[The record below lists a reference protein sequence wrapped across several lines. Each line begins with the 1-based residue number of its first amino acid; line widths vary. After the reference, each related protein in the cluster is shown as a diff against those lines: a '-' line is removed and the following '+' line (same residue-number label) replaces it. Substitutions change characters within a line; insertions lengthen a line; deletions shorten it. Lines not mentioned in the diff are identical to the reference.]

1 MVYSVS
7 TLSSSLRLTD
17 YLIEHRARLDKAV
30 IENASKK
37 HADFGLTLG
46 AQTGM
51 TTSFRSEYS
60 QMVSQLNTNKQLI
73 TRLEVMDTALDNVEK
88 SGTDFRSNLIALQK
102 DAGTLKT
109 ASDLAYTELGK
120 LTNALNSNVGGVYVF
135 GGINTGSA
143 PVTEF
148 KTNPSDPASDQPED
162 KIIAAFN
169 TFFSPTTYTDE
180 VGVKSIPASG
190 HPTGK
195 DWDGFLESSNFKNI
209 FDATWAP
216 DWTSATVEKMQTT
229 ISPGVTTDGSETANS
244 ETFQELA
251 KGYAMIAV
259 FGKLDIQKGAEELIF
274 DRAINHLNV
283 GVGKTIDMS
292 ANNGAIK
299 ANVTRTNTDIEAK
312 RDVLN
317 LRIIDLENVDENR
330 AAVELSQAQ
339 TQLEATYSITAK
351 IKDLNIMKY
360 L

>member
-17 YLIEHRARLDKAV
+17 YLIEHRAQLDKAV

-51 TTSFRSEYS
+51 ATSFRSEYS
-60 QMVSQLNTNKQLI
+60 QMVSQLNTNKQVI
-73 TRLEVMDTALDNVEK
+73 TRFEVMDTALDNVEK
-88 SGTDFRSNLIALQK
+88 SATDFRSNLVALQK

-109 ASDLAYTELGK
+109 ASELAYTELGK

-135 GGINTGSA
+135 GGINTGTPPVRDFDYVSPTPSA
-143 PVTEF
+143 A
-148 KTNPSDPASDQPED
+148 DPAGPEQA
-162 KIIAAFN
+162 IEQAFFAV
-169 TFFSPTTYTDE
+169 TGLTIGTDTALIEALPDASWEAFLDSPE
-180 VGVKSIPASG
+180 FNS
-190 HPTGK
+190 
-195 DWDGFLESSNFKNI
+195 I
-209 FDATWAP
+209 FDASWSPT
-216 DWTSATVEKMQTT
+216 WTSATTEKMLTT
-229 ISPGVTTDGSETANS
+229 ISPGVTTDGSGTANS
-244 ETFQELA
+244 KAFSELA
-251 KGYAMIAV
+251 KGYAMVAV
-259 FGKLDIQKGAEELIF
+259 FGKFDIGEGAQELIF

-283 GVGKTIDMS
+283 GVGKTIDVS
-292 ANNGAIK
+292 ATNGAIK

-317 LRIIDLENVDENR
+317 ARIIDLENVDENR

-351 IKDLNIMKY
+351 IKDLNIMRY